1 MSGVEFYEQSYKI
14 SSVNCFIKMGAHGTI
29 ERPRDPLTGLATVS
43 EMINWSTGC
52 TPACLNERESVQWGW
67 GIVEKGRV
75 MDCGQGYLSLK
86 FMHFACHCHV
96 PFATYWLKR
105 KRFKDFSIEP

>member
-29 ERPRDPLTGLATVS
+29 ERLRDPLTGLATVS

-52 TPACLNERESVQWGW
+52 RPACLNERERVQWGW
-67 GIVEKGRV
+67 GIEGLGNGLWSEVPKSKIYAL
-75 MDCGQGYLSLK
+75 CLSLPCAVRNLLAEEK
-86 FMHFACHCHV
+86 KG
-96 PFATYWLKR
+96 LKI
-105 KRFKDFSIEP
+105 FL